1 MPYIRTH
8 EYVMLTFAYNFG
20 SVISLSTLQ
29 AVTLERPYV
38 PTFIQFFNV
47 IFWILNLYYGLVQ
60 DFNIVFVWVMWIG
73 CQQGTDYTNFLFLAN
88 CKTNMAYDMA
98 LNYYEREL
106 VCNLL
111 LISNDVGG
119 FFASVLGYAYLQYSM
134 PEALFSP
141 PN

>member
-1 MPYIRTH
+1 
-8 EYVMLTFAYNFG
+8 MLCFAYNFG

-29 AVTLERPYV
+29 AVTLERPYI
-38 PTFIQFFNV
+38 PTIIQAFNSV
-47 IFWILNLYYGLVQ
+47 LWIINLNYNLVSN
-60 DFNIVFVWVMWIG
+60 FNMIFVWLMWIG

-88 CKTNMAYDMA
+88 CKTNMAYDMG

-106 VCNLL
+106 VCNLI

-119 FFASVLGYAYLQYSM
+119 FFAAVIGYGYLQDNM
-134 PEALFSP
+134 PEVLFSP